1 MMGSDNIVFEIVDGE
16 ENCQEVDIMEKLSEE
31 IEEIKGEEEQSEI
44 VVDMLSVVRVREQVQ
59 YLEGIIC
66 VI

>member
-1 MMGSDNIVFEIVDGE
+1 MGSDNIVFEIVDGE

>member
-1 MMGSDNIVFEIVDGE
+1 MGSDNIVFEIVDGE
-16 ENCQEVDIMEKLSEE
+16 ENCQEVDIKEKLSEE

>member
-1 MMGSDNIVFEIVDGE
+1 MGSDNIVFEIVDGE
-16 ENCQEVDIMEKLSEE
+16 ENCQEVDIKEKLSEE
-31 IEEIKGEEEQSEI
+31 IEGISGEEEQSEI